1 MKNTG
6 DQGSRGATLVVPNK
20 YSGEAVGLMCVCYGN
35 TQPACHRLNSS
46 CCLQGHR
53 ELCWS
58 WDHNSSCEGCGP
70 CVCRNSWQDPTVP
83 LWHVETEATDISPD
97 LITLGVIGGTFNPAA
112 LKSVILFLFYSLMWP
127 P

>member
-6 DQGSRGATLVVPNK
+6 DPGSRGATLVASNK

-53 ELCWS
+53 ESCS
-58 WDHNSSCEGCGP
+58 SRDHN
-70 CVCRNSWQDPTVP
+70 
-83 LWHVETEATDISPD
+83 
-97 LITLGVIGGTFNPAA
+97 
-112 LKSVILFLFYSLMWP
+112 
-127 P
+127 

>member
-53 ELCWS
+53 DYVGLGITIDLVRAVDHVFAEILGRIPQFLC
-58 WDHNSSCEGCGP
+58 GML
-70 CVCRNSWQDPTVP
+70 R
-83 LWHVETEATDISPD
+83 
-97 LITLGVIGGTFNPAA
+97 
-112 LKSVILFLFYSLMWP
+112 LKPQTYHQT
-127 P
+127 